1 MNHAISRSRTNEG
14 EDERGPMDEKDF
26 ALLMVL
32 GESRNMTKAADKL
45 FITQSA
51 LSKRIKNIEREL
63 GVELLL
69 RSHQGIRFTPLGRD
83 GAHALPGGCA

>member
-1 MNHAISRSRTNEG
+1 
-14 EDERGPMDEKDF
+14 MDEKDF

-32 GESRNMTKAADKL
+32 GESKNMTKAADKL

-63 GVELLL
+63 GAELLL